1 MDWLTPEQRSRN
13 MSAIRSRGNRTTERA
28 LRYRLVRAGV
38 RGWRL
43 HSAELPGKPDFVFR
57 RRRLVIFVD
66 GCYWHGCPKC
76 YRPPE
81 THTGYWSE
89 KFKRNKSRD
98 RRVTAALR
106 RGGWRVLRVWE
117 HEVEKSPDKMVEKIK
132 VLLTALG

>member
-1 MDWLTPEQRSRN
+1 MDVLTPEQRSRN
-13 MSAIRSRGNRTTERA
+13 MAAIRARGNRTTEQA
-28 LRYRLVRAGV
+28 LRYRLVRAGIG
-38 RGWRL
+38 GWTL
-43 HSAELPGKPDFVFR
+43 HSARLPGRPDFVFR

-81 THTGYWSE
+81 TNTGYWSE

-106 RGGWRVLRVWE
+106 RSGWRVLRVWE
-117 HEVEKSPDKMVEKIK
+117 HEVEKSPDKVVEKIK